1 VQALL
6 KQFRTNFIL
15 LSYGDL
21 TPKAK
26 ADFESFTSVMNDG
39 RILLKPTSNVVKEL
53 FMQISNYQF
62 KATPLILET
71 FN

>member
-1 VQALL
+1 MQALL
-6 KQFRTNFIL
+6 KQFHTNFIL

-21 TPKAK
+21 TPQAQ
-26 ADFESFTSVMNDG
+26 ADFESFTSATNDG
-39 RILLKPTSNVVKEL
+39 RILLNPTSEVVKEL

-62 KATPLILET
+62 KATPQILET